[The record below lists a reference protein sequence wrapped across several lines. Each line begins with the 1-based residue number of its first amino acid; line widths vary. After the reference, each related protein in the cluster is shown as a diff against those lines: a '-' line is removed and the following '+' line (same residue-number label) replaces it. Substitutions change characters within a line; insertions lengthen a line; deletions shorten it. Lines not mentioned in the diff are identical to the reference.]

1 MLEIKLFQ
9 FSAVF
14 FNLWM
19 GDSDKIIWSNIQI
32 KRSIY
37 KMFWIF
43 DVPNEYSS
51 VMIMITTTR
60 KISFQE
66 PCDPNPI
73 VYLE

>member
-32 KRSIY
+32 STLHQMDLQATKLEFSKVFFTELIT
-37 KMFWIF
+37 
-43 DVPNEYSS
+43 S
-51 VMIMITTTR
+51 VMMNIWRR
-60 KISFQE
+60 KTIF
-66 PCDPNPI
+66 
-73 VYLE
+73 